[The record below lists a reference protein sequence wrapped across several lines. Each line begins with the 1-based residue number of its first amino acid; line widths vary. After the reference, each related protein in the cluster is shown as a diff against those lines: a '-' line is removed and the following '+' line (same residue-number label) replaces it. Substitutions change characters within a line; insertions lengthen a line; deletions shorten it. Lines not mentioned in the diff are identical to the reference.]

1 MADYSFKS
9 IFVNMNFFGFSHES
23 FTTVMLSYTILAK
36 NATSLVRPLRFD
48 MKGEKQMNL
57 YGVLVILGILAFL
70 GIVATTASIVIILK
84 MKKKIDTFEQRD
96 REVGASLSNLY
107 KANTFDATREV
118 IGELMDKWLG
128 Y

>member
-1 MADYSFKS
+1 M
-9 IFVNMNFFGFSHES
+9 
-23 FTTVMLSYTILAK
+23 LAK
-36 NATSLVRPLRFD
+36 NATPLVRPLRFD

-70 GIVATTASIVIILK
+70 GIVATTVSIVIILK

-96 REVGASLSNLY
+96 REVGVSLSNLY